1 MVKRRVY
8 ILFFLFILAGFFSC
22 KMSWYYNM
30 NCDKN
35 CNDIVINENIFSVI
49 DTTQIYN
56 INYIETGYNSVF
68 CKFSSSGTIQ
78 YLFLDNNGKYKNIP
92 KKYRRGNY
100 YVQKGRLVLNVYIKF
115 PQGGGKTKEIFQE
128 EYNGI
133 LYFRNNNECEKSIRL
148 TPITA
153 KYNQQ

>member
-1 MVKRRVY
+1 M
-8 ILFFLFILAGFFSC
+8 
-22 KMSWYYNM
+22 
-30 NCDKN
+30 
-35 CNDIVINENIFSVI
+35 I

-56 INYIETGYNSVF
+56 INYIKTGYDSVF

-100 YVQKGRLVLNVYIKF
+100 YIQKGRLILNVYIKF
-115 PQGGGKTKEIFQE
+115 PQGGGKTKEIFLE

-148 TPITA
+148 TPINA